1 MRRQDRL
8 VQNPLLFG
16 IIGALVALAM
26 LVTELLGHRLFTLQL
41 TPTCGVPLWTLFGT
55 YAALQLIVWR
65 YSNRP
70 VDLTN
75 AELARWGAKLEAAT
89 PDILTMYGEEHKS
102 VRDIATSLES
112 NHGIPKHITL
122 RYIVALG
129 RHLRDQR
136 SSDPVDPSAQLPST
150 PRHESPDQ
158 ANGPVGRDS

>member
-1 MRRQDRL
+1 M
-8 VQNPLLFG
+8 QNPLLFG

-41 TPTCGVPLWTLFGT
+41 TSTCGVPLWTLFGT

-70 VDLTN
+70 IELTS
-75 AELARWGAKLEAAT
+75 AELARWGPKLEAAT
-89 PDILTMYGEEHKS
+89 PTILTMYGEENKS

-112 NHGIPKHITL
+112 SHGIPKHVTL
-122 RYIVALG
+122 RYIIALG

-136 SSDPVDPSAQLPST
+136 SSDAVEPSAQLPT
-150 PRHESPDQ
+150 NPR
-158 ANGPVGRDS
+158 RDSHEEPKSSVGHDS

>member
-1 MRRQDRL
+1 M
-8 VQNPLLFG
+8 QNPLLFG

-41 TPTCGVPLWTLFGT
+41 TSTCGVPLWTLFGT

-70 VDLTN
+70 LELTS
-75 AELARWGAKLEAAT
+75 AELARWGPKLEAAT
-89 PDILTMYGEEHKS
+89 PAILTMYGDEHKS

-112 NHGIPKHITL
+112 SHGIPKHITL

-136 SSDPVDPSAQLPST
+136 SSDAVEPSTQLPT
-150 PRHESPDQ
+150 NPRHESPDQ
-158 ANGPVGRDS
+158 DSRPVGHDS